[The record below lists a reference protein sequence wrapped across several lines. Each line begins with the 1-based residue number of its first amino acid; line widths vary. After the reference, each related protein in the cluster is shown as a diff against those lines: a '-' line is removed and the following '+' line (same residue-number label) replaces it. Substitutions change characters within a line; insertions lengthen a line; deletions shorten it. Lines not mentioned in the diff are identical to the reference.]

1 LKRLKAKKLAP
12 LTESLNPVSS
22 ARMHRLDLQWSHSF
36 AALIGTLALSPS
48 ALAQGTAAQFQ
59 GVERW
64 QGNYTYDIDITL
76 AGTRKHRSGSTKFV
90 LDKHRVEGSTEI
102 WEGKIKSKESDEDQ
116 AGVFS
121 GTLVGGKTADLKLIL
136 DMNSDMA
143 KLASHSEASKHK
155 MTMKIMGQK
164 IQSMDVEQPAQ
175 DGSAETP
182 IAEGAES
189 LVFAQETGA
198 STDVHMKSVI
208 TLTPSEVP
216 LRAVL
221 TAGSARR
228 GSKTTL
234 DASRSKGRIK
244 TFKWTLRPLGESG
257 APSVNFETREAKV
270 ELVLLED
277 VGVDLEV
284 SDGRK
289 KAKTSGTA
297 KVIARQWITR
307 STPDSNDGTLD
318 GEHLFSLDSVPE
330 AINHFGQDACAFE
343 GRDSGHGM
351 HASHPG
357 TWKDDA
363 SAGYKVGSVEDPGR
377 PFDGYW
383 YVTEQSLIVKRRA
396 LFNPDLMK
404 GSVLFQVNKDHGTSE
419 PFARLVAASRAHE
432 YLHGELIR
440 REVLNDDPAKRI
452 EKLVRPSEER
462 LATFADMEIRA
473 TETRMQEGKF
483 HEQEVRDALKNK
495 YGTGGTVWVRGRNRK
510 DGSPTFAPWTIASF
524 ADKGE

>member
-1 LKRLKAKKLAP
+1 
-12 LTESLNPVSS
+12 
-22 ARMHRLDLQWSHSF
+22 MHRLDLHWSHSF

-90 LDKHRVEGSTEI
+90 LAKHRVEGSTEI
-102 WEGKIKSKESDEDQ
+102 WEGKIKSKDSDEDQ

-136 DMNSDMA
+136 AMNGGVA

-164 IQSMDVEQPAQ
+164 IQSMNIQQPAQ
-175 DGSAETP
+175 DGSAETQ
-182 IAEGAES
+182 IAEGAEN
-189 LVFAQETGA
+189 LVFAQESGA
-198 STDVHMKSVI
+198 GSDVYMKSVI
-208 TLTPSEVP
+208 TLTPNEIP

-228 GSKTTL
+228 GAKTTL
-234 DASRSKGRIK
+234 DASQSKGRIK
-244 TFKWTLRPLGESG
+244 TFKWTLQPIGSSG
-257 APSVNFETREAKV
+257 AHSMSFETREGKV
-270 ELVLLED
+270 ELVLLGD
-277 VGVDLEV
+277 VHVDVEV

-289 KAKTSGTA
+289 KSSTSGTA

-307 STPDSNDGTLD
+307 SAPDRNDGILD
-318 GEHLFSLDSVPE
+318 GDHLFSPDSVPG

-351 HASHPG
+351 HATRPG

-363 SAGYKVGSVEDPGR
+363 SAGYSVARVDDPGR

-383 YVTEQSLIVKRRA
+383 YVKDQSLIVKRRA
-396 LFNPDLMK
+396 LFNPDLMN
-404 GSVLFQVNKDHGTSE
+404 GSVLFTVNKAHGTSE
-419 PFARLVAASRAHE
+419 AFARLVAASRDHE
-432 YLHGELIR
+432 HMHGELMR
-440 REVLNDDPAKRI
+440 REVLADDPAQRI
-452 EKLVRPSEER
+452 EKLVKGSEEQ

-473 TETRMQEGKF
+473 TETRLQEGNF
-483 HEQEVRDALKNK
+483 HEQEVRNALKKK
-495 YGTGGTVWVRGRNRK
+495 YANGGTVWVRGRSRS
-510 DGSPTFAPWTIASF
+510 DGRPSFAPWTIASF